1 MQVMNGSTSDTRPI
15 DKNEG
20 PRASFRPAGSPRPFG
35 WWAAR
40 QSGCGAPA
48 KD

>member
-15 DKNEG
+15 DKDDG

-40 QSGCGAPA
+40 QSGCATPA
-48 KD
+48 KA